1 MQEQRSIRES
11 DRYTTDDRVAMG
23 MMGVCATIFG
33 VVLNYVAYLT
43 GYIFGPL
50 LMLLAAGPVFI
61 FMSCCAN
68 YHGKIHVI
76 RTLPRG
82 CPECSEGGP
91 MEIYK
96 ENTDTRTERG
106 YRVIYTRVKTTETRI
121 TKIHCMACGNIEDYD
136 PDETSYSCTTAQGA
150 QALEAVDD
158 GSGLKQGSS
167 AIGSP
172 ILSDI
177 EFGRMRMKETE
188 MESNIV

>member
-43 GYIFGPL
+43 G
-50 LMLLAAGPVFI
+50 AK
-61 FMSCCAN
+61 

-91 MEIYK
+91 VEIYK
-96 ENTDTRTERG
+96 EQTDTRTERE
-106 YRVIYTRVKTTETRI
+106 YRVIYTRVKTTETWI

-150 QALEAVDD
+150 QALEAADD